1 LVINIFKEMSNVKV
15 GSQTARQLHFNIFY
29 LAYFIILMVKR
40 VKKSDTPIDKIGK
53 GEYNFKVI
61 KKWY

>member
-1 LVINIFKEMSNVKV
+1 MSNVKV